1 MKLSFMQQ
9 VTIGIWLLVFTLLS
23 VIVVA
28 SRIVW

>member
-1 MKLSFMQQ
+1 MKLSFMEQ
-9 VTIGIWLLVFTLLS
+9 VTIGIWLLVFALLG

>member
-9 VTIGIWLLVFTLLS
+9 VTIGIWLLVFTLLG